1 LKNYL
6 RDNFKSYHYTSD
18 DLKKAREELKLW
30 QKRWENYSGNNSDK
44 YQSNIKIAVSNV
56 RMIERELKNAGII
69 EMTDQ
74 EKLNI
79 ELDKLYPNARSTT
92 IVEHNGQKY
101 QIRYFPLEKSRS
113 RKTVKEWGHEWV
125 QVE

>member
-1 LKNYL
+1 
-6 RDNFKSYHYTSD
+6 
-18 DLKKAREELKLW
+18 
-30 QKRWENYSGNNSDK
+30 
-44 YQSNIKIAVSNV
+44 
-56 RMIERELKNAGII
+56 MIERELKNAGII